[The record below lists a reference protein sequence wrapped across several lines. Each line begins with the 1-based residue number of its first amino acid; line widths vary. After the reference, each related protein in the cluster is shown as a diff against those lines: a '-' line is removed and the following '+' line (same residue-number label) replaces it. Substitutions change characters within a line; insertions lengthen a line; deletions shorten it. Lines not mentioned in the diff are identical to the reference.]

1 VAREVTEGQERMV
14 APEVPEV
21 LEVLEV
27 LEVPEVLAVEV
38 LV

>member
-1 VAREVTEGQERMV
+1 VDREVTEGQERMV
-14 APEVPEV
+14 APEV
-21 LEVLEV
+21 

>member
-14 APEVPEV
+14 AP
-21 LEVLEV
+21 EVLEV

>member
-14 APEVPEV
+14 APEV